1 MLDIVG
7 GKRGEHL
14 YSRGRGESRVMM
26 MAMMSRSGSSEY
38 HGARRDD
45 NEISIYPVC
54 IGSAGAL
61 KEISQFG
68 EPMRCLLGPSYRSQ
82 R

>member
-1 MLDIVG
+1 
-7 GKRGEHL
+7 
-14 YSRGRGESRVMM
+14 MM

-61 KEISQFG
+61 NGKGRKFHSLVN
-68 EPMRCLLGPSYRSQ
+68 RCGACLALPIVAKGKQ
-82 R
+82 RMDYPTARGQLAG